1 MSDSKIFR
9 EKVAKLEEAREQE
22 TAPREY
28 QTCHG
33 KDAIDQAV
41 QPLLLEIS
49 ILKDRVTKL
58 EKKTKHAMERC
69 HRQRAS

>member
-9 EKVAKLEEAREQE
+9 EKVAKLEQAREQE

-58 EKKTKHAMERC
+58 EKKTKHA
-69 HRQRAS
+69 S